1 MIAFVFPGQGAQ
13 RVGMGVA
20 MAEQFP
26 QARRVFDEA
35 SAAIE
40 LDLLALC
47 RRGPDEVLRAT
58 ENTQP
63 ALLTCSW
70 AIAAVLIAHGITP
83 RAAAGLSLGE
93 YTALVAA
100 GALELA
106 DAVRVVR
113 LRGRFMQEAVAGRP
127 TAMAAV
133 LGLDAGRVE
142 EVCRE
147 VAGCVELANHNAP
160 GQVVIAGDYAAVE
173 AACQRLRA
181 RGARRAV
188 PLAVSAP
195 FHTSLMQPA
204 ADRLA
209 PVLAAVPLRDAA
221 IPVVANATGEPVQ
234 EAATIRRLLIAQ
246 VARPVRWEQSVRR
259 LHRLGARTFIEAGP
273 GTTLAGLIRRTLP
286 EVRVLSV
293 ETPAD
298 LAAARAALAGAVGA
312 DAGEVRR

>member
-13 RVGMGVA
+13 HVGMGVA

-35 SAAIE
+35 SAALD

-47 RRGPDEVLRAT
+47 RDGPEEVLRET
-58 ENTQP
+58 EHTQP

-70 AIAAVLIAHGITP
+70 AIATVVIAHGIAP
-83 RAAAGLSLGE
+83 QCAAGLSLGE

-100 GALELA
+100 RALDLA

-113 LRGRFMQEAVAGRP
+113 IRGRYMQDAVTGRP

-133 LGLDAGRVE
+133 LGLEASAVE

-147 VAGCVELANHNAP
+147 AGSLVELANINAP
-160 GQVVIAGDYAAVE
+160 GQVVIAGDRAAVE
-173 AACQRLRA
+173 AACARLKL

-195 FHTSLMQPA
+195 FHTSLMQAA

-221 IPVVANATGEPVQ
+221 IPVVANATAEPVR

-246 VARPVRWEQSVRR
+246 IASPVRWEQCVRR
-259 LHRLGARTFIEAGP
+259 LHALGATTFVEAGP

-286 EVRVLSV
+286 GVQVLSV
-293 ETPAD
+293 QTPAD
-298 LAAARAALAGAVGA
+298 LEAARAALAGPVG
-312 DAGEVRR
+312 DARR